1 MYKSGNSD
9 NLNLIDLKT
18 LRNFIFSSL
27 DEINYFGCSKGNII
41 SLRDYFLELKSIVF
55 RYS

>member
-41 SLRDYFLELKSIVF
+41 SLRDYFLELK
-55 RYS
+55 YL